1 MKDSRGR
8 YAFVNAEVARA
19 LEVPR
24 EKFIGATDD
33 ELFPTV
39 GHVYWR
45 KDQTVLST
53 GQPLV
58 TTDQVENNRFL
69 FCLRFPL
76 DIAGEPH
83 VATIGVDTT
92 SHIAALIGFL
102 HLQEQLF
109 RNERMRSIGEMASG
123 LVHDL
128 NNSLNATTLR
138 LRVLRS
144 KVGADLIPDIDAL
157 ARSLETATQRVQNVR
172 EYVTSKRDESPSLA
186 DLEDLLTAAIAMVD
200 FLIERTPTAK
210 GGMVRIVRK
219 TTRDLPRVSVLPN
232 QLKHVIANLLLNA
245 RDAMD
250 DGGELT
256 IETRQNSSFVE
267 ISVADEGTG
276 VPAELM
282 TSIFEPFF
290 TTKSNGNGLGLSMAQ
305 DVLSRMR
312 GQISVTNRVP
322 RGARVHSEDTAGGGA
337 HLSSGTS
344 PTADDPS
351 PRRASRKCV
360 DGIASDC
367 RLRSVRRRPRL
378 W

>member
-1 MKDSRGR
+1 MSNLPSSTPTLSDETSFLLRVVGDLPARIWVKDSRGR

-172 EYVTSKRDESPSLA
+172 EYVTSKRYESPSLA

-312 GQISVTNRVP
+312 GQISVTNRAP
-322 RGARVHSEDTAGGGA
+322 RGAEFILRIPLTVE
-337 HLSSGTS
+337 
-344 PTADDPS
+344 PT
-351 PRRASRKCV
+351 
-360 DGIASDC
+360 
-367 RLRSVRRRPRL
+367 
-378 W
+378 